1 MVKKLMGKTVAET
14 IRDLSREHL
23 KRNKGLIMGQ
33 CLSAVGWVQN
43 TVPAQ
48 KKGIVEF
55 PMTDVA
61 GAGFAVGSAIAGIK
75 PIFILRFQSFL
86 WLNAS
91 PLINNA
97 AKSKEMFGYSAPVFI
112 RAIASE
118 GISSGPIHTNCYHS
132 PFAHMP
138 GMPICAPMTPKEY
151 KQIWS
156 FFIKSDTPLL
166 VSEHRRSYKEKKEF
180 NDEIKS
186 KSKISIFLISAAR
199 FQVSEIKSYLKKKRI
214 AADFFHVV
222 WLKPFKINQ
231 KYIDSLK
238 KTKKGLVID
247 STYEICSVSEHI
259 AYRLMT
265 KCKNSQV
272 YNMGMKDRS
281 SGVTKNLLNGTPTTK
296 RIVETVIKIVNKK

>member
-1 MVKKLMGKTVAET
+1 MGKTVAET
-14 IRDLSREHL
+14 IKKISHNHT
-23 KRNKGLIMGQ
+23 NKNNGVIMGQ

-48 KKGIVEF
+48 KKGIIEF

-61 GAGFAVGSAIAGIK
+61 GAGFAVGAAIAGAR

-91 PLINNA
+91 PLINHA
-97 AKSKEMFGYSAPVFI
+97 AKAKEIFGYSAPVFI

-138 GMPICAPMTPKEY
+138 GLPICAPMTPNEY
-151 KQIWS
+151 ISIWKN
-156 FFIKSDTPLL
+156 FKKNSDPLL

-180 NDEIKS
+180 KNFVSS
-186 KSKISIFLISAAR
+186 KSQISIFVISAAR
-199 FQVSEIKSYLKKKRI
+199 FEIDKVRAVLNEKNI
-214 AADFFHVV
+214 EIDVFHLL
-222 WLKPFKINQ
+222 WLKPFKIN
-231 KYIDSLK
+231 KEYIKSLK

-247 STYEICSVSEHI
+247 STYEICSLSEHI
-259 AYRLMT
+259 AYTLMKEVKST
-265 KCKNSQV
+265 KIVNF
-272 YNMGMKDRS
+272 GMKDQS
-281 SGVTKNLLNGTPTTK
+281 PGCSEKLLNGTPNAK
-296 RIVETVIKIVNKK
+296 QIVEKILNLIKEKV

>member
-1 MVKKLMGKTVAET
+1 MGKTVAET
-14 IRDLSREHL
+14 IRELSRLHI
-23 KRNKGLIMGQ
+23 KKNKGLIMGQ

-138 GMPICAPMTPKEY
+138 GMPICAPMTPQEY

-156 FFIKSDTPLL
+156 FFINSDTPLL

-180 NDEIKS
+180 KNEVNS
-186 KSKISIFLISAAR
+186 KSKISIFLISAVR
-199 FQVSEIKSYLKKKRI
+199 FQVSEIKLALQKKHI
-214 AADFFHVV
+214 TADIFHIV
-222 WLKPFKINQ
+222 WLKPFKINK
-231 KYIDSLK
+231 KYIESLK
-238 KTKKGLVID
+238 KTKKGLIID
-247 STYEICSVSEHI
+247 STYEICSVSEHM
-259 AYRLMT
+259 AYKLMT
-265 KCKNSQV
+265 NIKNIQV
-272 YNMGMKDRS
+272 YNLGMKDKS
-281 SGVTKNLLNGTPTTK
+281 SGVTKNLLNGTPSTTS
-296 RIVETVIKIVNKK
+296 IVKKVSEIIEEK

>member
-1 MVKKLMGKTVAET
+1 MVKKIMGKTVAET
-14 IRDLSREHL
+14 IRDISKKHIE
-23 KRNKGLIMGQ
+23 KNKGVIMGQ

-48 KKGIVEF
+48 KKGIIEF

-61 GAGFAVGSAIAGIK
+61 GAGFAVGAAVGGRK

-97 AKSKEMFGYSAPVFI
+97 AKSKEIFGYSAPVFI

-138 GMPICAPMTPKEY
+138 GLPICAPMTPKEY
-151 KQIWS
+151 KKIWQ
-156 FFIKSDTPLL
+156 FFKKSDLPLL

-180 NDEIKS
+180 IDDINKNS
-186 KSKISIFLISAAR
+186 KVTLFLISAVR
-199 FQVSEIKSYLKKKRI
+199 FQSLEIKNKLKKLGI
-214 AADFFHVV
+214 TADIFHLL
-222 WLKPFKINQ
+222 WLKPFNIKK

-238 KTKKGLVID
+238 KTKKAIVID
-247 STYEICSVSEHI
+247 STYEICGISEHI
-259 AYRLMT
+259 AYKLMNKVKGT
-265 KCKNSQV
+265 KVINL
-272 YNMGMKDRS
+272 GMKDRS
-281 SGVTKNLLNGTPTTK
+281 PGCSVKFINGTPSSNEVCK
-296 RIVETVIKIVNKK
+296 KVSKLINNK